1 MSNLI
6 FNNCQTRP
14 RSSMVERVTSN
25 DEVAGSIPSEGI
37 CPAYNFVLLLFAFA
51 SQLFKTSS
59 QKICFRIYITY

>member
-1 MSNLI
+1 
-6 FNNCQTRP
+6 
-14 RSSMVERVTSN
+14 MVERVTSN